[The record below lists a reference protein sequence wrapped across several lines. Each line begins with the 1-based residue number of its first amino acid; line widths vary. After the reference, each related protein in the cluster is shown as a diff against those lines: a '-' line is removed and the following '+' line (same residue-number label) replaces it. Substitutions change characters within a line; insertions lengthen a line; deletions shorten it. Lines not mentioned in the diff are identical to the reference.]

1 MVGNSIIKLLELN
14 ITIQR
19 TEFLSW
25 NLPHLPPFPSPLAL
39 ASAISEP
46 SNSDSQP
53 KSKVPSAEHDDSSFY
68 IILKNNDLWR
78 CISNGKHSK
87 YFQSPKELSKL
98 LVILNCNTDLFFN
111 LKPLLGGVWV
121 TGKSTLP

>member
-1 MVGNSIIKLLELN
+1 MVGNSISKLLELY
-14 ITIQR
+14 ITFKR
-19 TEFLSW
+19 TGFLSQ

-68 IILKNNDLWR
+68 IILKIMIYGDVLAMENTQNTSRALRNYQSYLW
-78 CISNGKHSK
+78 
-87 YFQSPKELSKL
+87 F
-98 LVILNCNTDLFFN
+98 
-111 LKPLLGGVWV
+111 
-121 TGKSTLP
+121 